1 MSKRPLIAFALATSI
16 LLAAPLP
23 VRAQASGQDTHH
35 PATKVG
41 GALGTTPDATERPG
55 APGMPGPR
63 TMMPMMSPG
72 MPDRMSGQEM
82 VANTTMCSMMAH
94 MMAMHPAMVAMMS
107 GSMDAMGRQGMGPG
121 QDPRAMMMGAG
132 PADPAAV
139 VVTPIQHLSPDDV
152 RHFLEHR
159 LERQGNN
166 RLKVGDVKEADE
178 DTIVADIVTVD
189 GSLVDRLSVDRH
201 AGTMQRS
208 Q

>member
-1 MSKRPLIAFALATSI
+1 MTKHTLIASALATSI

-23 VRAQASGQDTHH
+23 VLAQASGQDAHH
-35 PATKVG
+35 PATEAG
-41 GALGTTPDATERPG
+41 GAPGAAPDAAERPG
-55 APGMPGPR
+55 GAGVPGPSM
-63 TMMPMMSPG
+63 MMPMMSQG
-72 MPDRMSGQEM
+72 MPDRMAGQEM
-82 VANTTMCSMMAH
+82 VANMTMCPLMAH

-107 GSMDAMGRQGMGPG
+107 GSMDAMARQGMGPG